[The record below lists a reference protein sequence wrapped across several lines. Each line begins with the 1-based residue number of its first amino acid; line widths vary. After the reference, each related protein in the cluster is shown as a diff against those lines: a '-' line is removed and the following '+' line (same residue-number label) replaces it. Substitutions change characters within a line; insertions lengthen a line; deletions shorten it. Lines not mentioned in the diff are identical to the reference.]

1 MWQSVPF
8 SKLLGIRREAVK
20 NFFFPLLFSKKNV
33 VKYPAR
39 STLAKMA
46 AKDKQKVAFLLQYKG
61 RVLDEAFCHQY
72 FRKLKIDK
80 IEGSVFSVCLKFLG
94 I

>member
-1 MWQSVPF
+1 
-8 SKLLGIRREAVK
+8 
-20 NFFFPLLFSKKNV
+20 
-33 VKYPAR
+33 
-39 STLAKMA
+39 MA